1 MAVWGARRIKALHQ
15 NIGVYHVIT
24 SPFSHSSRTFDDV
37 DETSYSYGAVR
48 FYIGKYTFVVH
59 LDDTSTSSLTRIR
72 PPRFHLAE
80 NLDPGA
86 STVPHYR

>member
-24 SPFSHSSRTFDDV
+24 SPFSRSSRTFDDV

-48 FYIGKYTFVVH
+48 FYIGNTLLLYTLTTPTH
-59 LDDTSTSSLTRIR
+59 L
-72 PPRFHLAE
+72 
-80 NLDPGA
+80 
-86 STVPHYR
+86 V